1 MIKYEK
7 YDLYDNDFCIGGF
20 LVDDKTDKKKFACS
34 VTVGT
39 KGQIVIPKEM
49 REMFG
54 IESGDSLMLLADVK
68 KGIAIPPK
76 NSFNEFF
83 SKIFDK
89 KN

>member
-1 MIKYEK
+1 MEEK
-7 YDLYDNDFCIGGF
+7 N
-20 LVDDKTDKKKFACS
+20 VKKKFACS
-34 VTVGT
+34 VTVGR

-54 IESGDSLMLLADVK
+54 IESGDSLLLLADIK

-76 NSFNEFF
+76 NSFNEIFA
-83 SKIFDK
+83 KIFDK

>member
-1 MIKYEK
+1 MEEK
-7 YDLYDNDFCIGGF
+7 N
-20 LVDDKTDKKKFACS
+20 VKKKFACS

-54 IESGDSLMLLADVK
+54 IESGESLLLLADIK

-76 NSFNEFF
+76 NSFNEIFA
-83 SKIFDK
+83 KIFDK

>member
-1 MIKYEK
+1 VEE
-7 YDLYDNDFCIGGF
+7 NA
-20 LVDDKTDKKKFACS
+20 VKKKFACS

-54 IESGDSLMLLADVK
+54 IESGDSLLLLADIK

-76 NSFNEFF
+76 NSFNEIFA
-83 SKIFDK
+83 KIFDK

>member
-1 MIKYEK
+1 MYEK
-7 YDLYDNDFCIGGF
+7 YDLYNLLTEVF
-20 LVDDKTDKKKFACS
+20 VEDKAAKKKFACS

-54 IESGDSLMLLADVK
+54 IESGDSLFILADVK

-83 SKIFDK
+83 SKIFEK
-89 KN
+89 KADE

>member
-1 MIKYEK
+1 MEEK
-7 YDLYDNDFCIGGF
+7 N
-20 LVDDKTDKKKFACS
+20 VKKKFACS

-54 IESGDSLMLLADVK
+54 IESGDSLLLLADIK
-68 KGIAIPPK
+68 KGIAK
-76 NSFNEFF
+76 NSFNEIFA
-83 SKIFDK
+83 KIFDK